1 MARLQNFVKN
11 LRISDSVSQSWV
23 HGILALGI
31 VALIFALSVA
41 YYLYDSHLT
50 QQKEQLR
57 QIGNKTAA
65 NFDHEMTLRAFSVTA
80 MSRTAEQYLTG
91 RSRLTIDPIP
101 YLRYEDQHK
110 GYTLD
115 RLPGYA
121 ANEIGSITGA
131 GPIPERDSL
140 AARELAMTIGLLPLF
155 RTLTSR
161 DSDTPWVYYTSQS
174 RFSSVY
180 PRMSDG
186 QYFFSDKSLAYDV
199 FRMAQPQN
207 NPQRT
212 VFWTPPYQDEAGKGM
227 MVTVA
232 APVYEREH
240 FRGSVAVDIT
250 LSKLAWLLD
259 RHLPPDTRIH
269 LYTTAGDYLAG
280 PELSPGLRP
289 AELMKNSATERGDS
303 YITGIPLKSVPWHIL
318 LVTSRPAMRNSAL
331 LYALPFSLVVVLLFG
346 SVMLLLALIV
356 TLRKAQECSIRD
368 SLTGIYNRRHF
379 DAVAE
384 LELTGARRD
393 GHCFGLMM
401 IDIDY
406 FKVYNDTY
414 GHQAG
419 DIVLKAVS
427 RILSDTLK
435 RSVDRVFRVGG
446 EEFAVLTKA
455 ERPEQIEIL
464 AQVLRSA
471 IENGHIDFRSSPYQN
486 ITVSAGVTTL
496 SPKTDMHIETLYAKS
511 DEALYRAK
519 EEGRNRV
526 VCIRE

>member
-1 MARLQNFVKN
+1 MARFPKLEKN
-11 LRISDSVSQSWV
+11 LLLTDSVPQRWMN
-23 HGILALGI
+23 GIKTLGFL
-31 VALIFALSVA
+31 ALIFALAVA
-41 YYLYDSHLT
+41 YYLYDSHLA

-57 QIGNKTAA
+57 LIGSKTAA
-65 NFDHEMTLRAFSVTA
+65 NFDHEMTLRAYSVTA
-80 MSRTAEQYLTG
+80 MGRTAEQYLTG

-101 YLRYEDQHK
+101 YLRYVDKHK

-131 GPIPERDSL
+131 GPVPERNSL
-140 AARELAMTIGLLPLF
+140 AARELAMTIGLWPLF
-155 RTLTSR
+155 RTQTSR

-174 RFSSVY
+174 RFSSVF
-180 PRMSDG
+180 PRMSTE
-186 QYFFSDKSLAYDV
+186 QFFFSDKSLAYDV
-199 FRMAQPQN
+199 FRMALPQH

-232 APVYEREH
+232 APVYEGER

-250 LSKLAWLLD
+250 LSKLSWLLD
-259 RHLPPDTRIH
+259 RHLPPHSRIY
-269 LYTTAGDYLAG
+269 LYTAGGDYLAG
-280 PELSPGLRP
+280 PELDPDLRP
-289 AELMKNSATERGDS
+289 ADLMHDSVTERGDS
-303 YITGIPLKSVPWHIL
+303 YITDITLKSVPWNIL
-318 LVTSRPAMRNSAL
+318 LVTSRPAMRNNAL

-346 SVMLLLALIV
+346 SVMLLLALIA

-379 DAVAE
+379 DAIAE
-384 LELTGARRD
+384 RELTSARRD
-393 GHCFGLMM
+393 GHYFGLMM

-419 DIVLKAVS
+419 DTVLKAVS
-427 RILSDTLK
+427 RILSDTLR
-435 RSVDRVFRVGG
+435 RSVDNVFRVGG
-446 EEFAVLTKA
+446 EEFAILTKA
-455 ERPEQIEIL
+455 ERPEQIEL
-464 AQVLRSA
+464 FAQVLLAA
-471 IENGHIDFRSSPYQN
+471 IEDGHIDFRSSPYQH
-486 ITVSAGVTTL
+486 ITVSVGVTTL
-496 SPKTDMHIETLYAKS
+496 SPKTEMHIQALYAKS

-519 EEGRNRV
+519 EGGRNCV
-526 VCIRE
+526 VSVRE